1 MMEIWRHCQAVAVF
15 MALDICYQNECA
27 LVGNASESDDTEDFQ
42 STVDQ
47 PKESGRSP
55 RRAFHMKQP
64 ILEPYR
70 KNPKI
75 TMSDYDNKE
84 IPRPLKLEAMVDSTP
99 QSEGVDV
106 TLVDAMV
113 VLQTMVNL
121 PDHVWRSSTPAVAEA
136 V

>member
-1 MMEIWRHCQAVAVF
+1 MVGIWRHCQAGAVF
-15 MALDICYQNECA
+15 MTLFFLIICYQNERL
-27 LVGNASESDDTEDFQ
+27 LVGNASESDDT
-42 STVDQ
+42 STLDQ
-47 PKESGRSP
+47 PKESGISS

-64 ILEPYR
+64 ILEPDR
-70 KNPKI
+70 TNPKI
-75 TMSDYDNKE
+75 TMFDYENKE
-84 IPRPLKLEAMVDSTP
+84 IPRPLKLEAMVESTP